1 MRRRSRKRSTPA
13 SCNPSRRAV
22 IKAPLFGQTWALLR
36 LLGELGLPPVIT
48 RMSELFLRT
57 LRDDPADAEVA
68 SHKLLIRA
76 GYIRPVAPGLYSWL
90 PLGLRVLRNIERV
103 IRDEMN
109 AIGGQEILFPAL
121 LPRAPYETTNRWTQ
135 YGDSVFRLKDRRGN
149 DYLLGPTHEELFTL
163 TVKGEYSSYKD
174 FPLTLYQIQTK
185 YRDEARPRAGILR
198 AREFVMKDSYSFDI
212 DAAGL
217 KAAYH
222 AHREAYQRIF
232 DRLQVRY
239 VIVSAVSGA
248 MGGSASEEF
257 LAESPSGEDAFVR
270 CLESGYAAN
279 VEAVV
284 TARPDT
290 LPIDGLP
297 EAVVHD
303 TGDTPTIA
311 SLVAWANEAD
321 LGRTVTAADTL
332 KNVLI
337 KVRQPGGDTE
347 LLAIG
352 VPGDREVDDKRL
364 GAALEP
370 ADYALLDDDDFAKH
384 PFLVKGYIGPKA
396 LRENNVRYLVDPR
409 IVDGTSW
416 ITGADQPGR
425 HVVGLVAGRDFTAD
439 GTIEAAEVREGDP
452 SPDGAGPLVMA
463 RGIEI
468 GHIFQ
473 LGSKYTDAFT
483 ADVLGEDGKPV
494 RLTMGSYGIGVS
506 RLVAV
511 VAEQHHDELG
521 LRWPSTVAPFDV
533 HLVIANKDAQARAGA
548 TALPPIWIGWGLRCC
563 WTTARHRP
571 ASSSKMPS
579 CWVCPGSLSWGAA
592 GRTAWSSCATGSA
605 VRLASWLPAPR
616 WPPISQRPSPGSYSS
631 PPGKAAVMGQA
642 PSTLFQRVAITAL
655 SVRAVE
661 ANTRSSA
668 VSACST
674 TARQAVAPSFSIRTA
689 SRAASAALLTCM
701 GSW

>member
-1 MRRRSRKRSTPA
+1 
-13 SCNPSRRAV
+13 
-22 IKAPLFGQTWALLR
+22 
-36 LLGELGLPPVIT
+36 
-48 RMSELFLRT
+48 MSELFLRT

-68 SHKLLIRA
+68 SHKLLVRA
-76 GYIRPVAPGLYSWL
+76 GYVRPVAPGLYSWL

-103 IRDEMN
+103 VREEMN

-121 LPRAPYETTNRWTQ
+121 LPRAPYETTNRWTE
-135 YGDSVFRLKDRRGN
+135 YGDSVFRVRDRRGN
-149 DYLLGPTHEELFTL
+149 DYMLGPTHEELFTL

-174 FPLTLYQIQTK
+174 FPLTLYQIQNK

-212 DAAGL
+212 DRAGL
-217 KAAYH
+217 KASYH

-239 VIVSAVSGA
+239 VIVSALSGA

-257 LAESPSGEDAFVR
+257 LAESPIGEDTFVR

-284 TARPDT
+284 TARPDA
-290 LPIDGLP
+290 LPVDGLP

-303 TGDTPTIA
+303 TGDTPTIT

-332 KNVLI
+332 KNVLV
-337 KVRQPGGDTE
+337 KVRQPGGDWE

-370 ADYALLDDDDFAKH
+370 ADYALLDDQDFAKY

-396 LRENNVRYLVDPR
+396 LRDNDVRYLVDPR
-409 IVDGTSW
+409 VVDGTSW
-416 ITGADQPGR
+416 ITGADEPGR

-439 GTIEAAEVREGDP
+439 GTIEAAGVREGDP

-473 LGSKYTDAFT
+473 LGRKYTDAFT

-494 RLTMGSYGIGVS
+494 RLIMGSYGVGVS

-511 VAEQHHDELG
+511 VAEQQHDELG
-521 LRWPSTVAPFDV
+521 LRWPSVIAPFDV
-533 HLVIANKDAQARAGA
+533 HLVIANKDTEARAGA
-548 TALPPIWIGWGLRCC
+548 ATLAADLDRLGLEVLLDDRQASPGVKFKDAELLGVPWIVVVGRGWADGVVELRDRFSGQ
-563 WTTARHRP
+563 TRE
-571 ASSSKMPS
+571 
-579 CWVCPGSLSWGAA
+579 LAA
-592 GRTAWSSCATGSA
+592 GTSLATDI
-605 VRLASWLPAPR
+605 V
-616 WPPISQRPSPGSYSS
+616 
-631 PPGKAAVMGQA
+631 
-642 PSTLFQRVAITAL
+642 VA
-655 SVRAVE
+655 
-661 ANTRSSA
+661 
-668 VSACST
+668 
-674 TARQAVAPSFSIRTA
+674 
-689 SRAASAALLTCM
+689 LT
-701 GSW
+701 G